1 MGKRYYDNYDYEEAY
16 KEQCKKLEE
25 AEMERWMK
33 EGWVN
38 CLYRTSTY
46 KSTNTESN
54 TTLLE
59 SMVYPSFKF
68 KADMPKTEKKRE
80 TSPSQSNLN
89 DKNARRYLIRLANI
103 NFGKGDIWATFG
115 WNNGLLPETY
125 EDAKKDVKM
134 LLSYDEEEIGSCMT
148 TNYICIPENL
158 TIKQAADDQHEII
171 QAIRQK
177 IYPASKWISTGIS
190 KGGQTTIFHR
200 YFYPAD
206 VDISV
211 PYVAPLNLEYVDPR
225 LDKFLNRLGTAKSG
239 VKALFNW
246 EDLNTCH
253 YTIRDFQT
261 MCFEHLDTLLPML
274 EELAAEKKYTY
285 RMVGGTKRAL
295 QLMILE
301 YPFAFWQW
309 GNNCADIPD
318 QESADW
324 EEIFEYL
331 VKVSSPDFFE
341 DKYIVR
347 MQPFFYAALTE
358 IGMYDYKIKPFK
370 KFLPEDDKDID
381 FSFTMPEGVEK
392 KPFNDKQMKAINEW
406 LQTDAERILFV
417 YGGSDPWYAT
427 GVDLKKNGKC
437 RKYVRGDMSHACRI
451 KDFDPVS
458 KEDLLD
464 TLNEWMQEK

>member
-1 MGKRYYDNYDYEEAY
+1 M
-16 KEQCKKLEE
+16 
-25 AEMERWMK
+25 
-33 EGWVN
+33 
-38 CLYRTSTY
+38 
-46 KSTNTESN
+46 
-54 TTLLE
+54 
-59 SMVYPSFKF
+59 
-68 KADMPKTEKKRE
+68 
-80 TSPSQSNLN
+80 
-89 DKNARRYLIRLANI
+89 
-103 NFGKGDIWATFG
+103 
-115 WNNGLLPETY
+115 
-125 EDAKKDVKM
+125 
-134 LLSYDEEEIGSCMT
+134 
-148 TNYICIPENL
+148 
-158 TIKQAADDQHEII
+158 
-171 QAIRQK
+171 
-177 IYPASKWISTGIS
+177 
-190 KGGQTTIFHR
+190 
-200 YFYPAD
+200 
-206 VDISV
+206 DISV
-211 PYVAPLNLEYVDPR
+211 PYVASLNLEYVDPR